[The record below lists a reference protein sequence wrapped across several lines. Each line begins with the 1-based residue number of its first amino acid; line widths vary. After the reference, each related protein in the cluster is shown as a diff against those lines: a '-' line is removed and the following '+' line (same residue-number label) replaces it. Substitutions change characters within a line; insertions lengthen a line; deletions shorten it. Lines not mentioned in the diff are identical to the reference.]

1 MSIIDAGLNRS
12 RTVIASLV
20 LLLVAGAFA
29 FNSIPKEAEPDVNI
43 PIIYVTLSHQGIS
56 PEDSERLL
64 VRPIEAEMR
73 SIEGIKEIRSTAYQG
88 GGNVLMEFEAGFNV
102 DRALD
107 DVREK
112 VDLVKPELPDDA
124 DEPTVNEVNLSLFP
138 IFVVTLSG
146 DVPERTLMRLARDLR
161 DSIEG
166 VPEVLEV
173 QIGGDRDELVEIIVN
188 PESIESYGLDAGTL
202 LELLT
207 RSNKLIAAGR
217 STPARAASR

>member
-1 MSIIDAGLNRS
+1 
-12 RTVIASLV
+12 
-20 LLLVAGAFA
+20 
-29 FNSIPKEAEPDVNI
+29 
-43 PIIYVTLSHQGIS
+43 
-56 PEDSERLL
+56 
-64 VRPIEAEMR
+64 
-73 SIEGIKEIRSTAYQG
+73 
-88 GGNVLMEFEAGFNV
+88 
-102 DRALD
+102 
-107 DVREK
+107 
-112 VDLVKPELPDDA
+112 
-124 DEPTVNEVNLSLFP
+124 
-138 IFVVTLSG
+138 
-146 DVPERTLMRLARDLR
+146 MRLARDLR

>member
-1 MSIIDAGLNRS
+1 
-12 RTVIASLV
+12 
-20 LLLVAGAFA
+20 
-29 FNSIPKEAEPDVNI
+29 
-43 PIIYVTLSHQGIS
+43 
-56 PEDSERLL
+56 
-64 VRPIEAEMR
+64 
-73 SIEGIKEIRSTAYQG
+73 
-88 GGNVLMEFEAGFNV
+88 MEFEAGFNV

-124 DEPTVNEVNLSLFP
+124 DESTVNEVNLSLFP